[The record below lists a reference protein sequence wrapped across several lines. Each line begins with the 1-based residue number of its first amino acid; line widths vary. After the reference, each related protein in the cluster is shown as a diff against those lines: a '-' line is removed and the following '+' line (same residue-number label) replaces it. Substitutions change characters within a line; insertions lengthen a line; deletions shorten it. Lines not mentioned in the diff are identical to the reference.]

1 MAQAKKLEVIPTP
14 ITPVDMLGT
23 VIDRGGDINIDQLTK
38 LIELNERYQQSEA
51 QKTFNV
57 AMSEFRS
64 KVTSVKKTKEAFN
77 YYYADL
83 NEIVKTIQPVL
94 KECNLSHSFRTKYD
108 ENGIHVTCVI
118 KHVDGHEESTTLSGA
133 PDVSGSKNSIQA
145 IGSSVTYLSRY
156 TLMAM
161 LGLAAVD
168 DDDGASADEKM
179 PLELITPDQV
189 KDIKSKIEKAG
200 VTEDRIT
207 NVCKVNKI
215 EEIPASEFKSV
226 IKKLDLNITGKK

>member
-1 MAQAKKLEVIPTP
+1 MAQAKKLERIQTT
-14 ITPVDMLGT
+14 ITPVDMLST
-23 VIDRGGDINIDQLTK
+23 VIERGGDINIDQLTK

-51 QKTFNV
+51 QKTFNI

-94 KECNLSHSFRTKYD
+94 KECDLSHSFRTKYD

-118 KHVDGHEESTTLSGA
+118 KHIDGHEESTTLSGG

-161 LGLAAVD
+161 LGLSAVD

-179 PLELITPDQV
+179 PVDLVTPDQV

-200 VTEDRIT
+200 ITEDRVTKIIM
-207 NVCKVNKI
+207 VSKI
-215 EEIPASEFKSV
+215 EEIPAYEFKKV

>member
-1 MAQAKKLEVIPTP
+1 MAQAKKLERIQTT

-23 VIDRGGDINIDQLTK
+23 VIERGGDINIDQLTK

-51 QKTFNV
+51 QKTFNI

-94 KECNLSHSFRTKYD
+94 KESGLSHSFRTKYD

-118 KHVDGHEESTTLSGA
+118 KHIDGHEESTTLSGG
-133 PDVSGSKNSIQA
+133 PDVSGSKNTVQA
-145 IGSSVTYLSRY
+145 IGSTVTYLSRY

-179 PLELITPDQV
+179 PVDLITPDQV

-200 VTEDRIT
+200 VTEDRVT
-207 NVCKVNKI
+207 NVYKVSKI
-215 EEIPASEFKSV
+215 EEIPADKFNSV
-226 IKKLDLNITGKK
+226 VKKLDLNITGEK